1 MSWITLHYTAPQ
13 GTALHPYWGSARVE
27 LCFRTAQCSRH
38 FLQPPP
44 LVVCSRRQR
53 QRRCQAQQVSLLQ
66 IGNGNGI
73 WMGIYVCVW
82 LGMCR
87 LASWCTSS
95 FSGRASFCYA
105 SIRLQLNLGNA
116 PQRERDR
123 ERELN
128 KIELAAR
135 ERHNS
140 LALPPSAKGT

>member
-1 MSWITLHYTAPQ
+1 MSWITLHYTALQ
-13 GTALHPYWGSARVE
+13 GTALHPFWGSARVE
-27 LCFRTAQCSRH
+27 LCFRTAQCGRH

-73 WMGIYVCVW
+73 WMGICVCVW

-116 PQRERDR
+116 PQKRE
-123 ERELN
+123 N

-140 LALPPSAKGT
+140 AGVAT